1 MTQMRTIIRETPFQ
15 ITEKLLQRDKGEGQY
30 ICDFGGGGVH
40 AIKHILFF
48 FNRRFLL
55 VVGSSYHYEGF

>member
-30 ICDFGGGGVH
+30 IRDFGGGGVH

-48 FNRRFLL
+48 LT
-55 VVGSSYHYEGF
+55 EGFC